1 MDHIKDLL
9 EKYLQKK
16 EIGKFLS
23 QEKTKEQEI
32 FYNWHKII
40 GEKYEKFTEPYK
52 IFNKKLFIYVENSVI
67 ISELIYEKK
76 KIIEKI
82 KKEFSL
88 SLKDIVFKI
97 RQ

>member
-1 MDHIKDLL
+1 MKHIKEIL
-9 EKYLQKK
+9 EEYFKK
-16 EIGKFLS
+16 REIGKFLS
-23 QEKTKEQEI
+23 PEKIKVQNI
-32 FYNWHKII
+32 FSNWTEII
-40 GEKYEKFTEPYK
+40 GEKYGKFTEPYK
-52 IFNKKLFIYVENSVI
+52 LINNKLFIYAENSVI

-82 KKEFSL
+82 NKQYSM